1 MGEFKPIRLEKNL
14 NFMAIKM
21 IDTEKIEELADLL
34 QYASKKAEIASE
46 QLKDIKE
53 LEISAKEA
61 TEQLKRQSENLEKK
75 IAEVVAEKVLTN
87 LSPFFANSKR
97 IRESAE
103 AIHQANIK
111 IQQVYLKTQNSS
123 SKILI
128 IITSIL
134 SLIAGVATV
143 NLYAK

>member
-1 MGEFKPIRLEKNL
+1 MGEFQPIRLEKNL
-14 NFMAIKM
+14 NFKAKKM

-53 LEISAKEA
+53 LEISTKEA
-61 TEQLKRQSENLEKK
+61 TEKLRKQSENLEKK
-75 IAEVVAEKVLTN
+75 IAEVVAEEVLTN
-87 LSPFFANSKR
+87 LSPFFANSKK

-111 IQQVYLKTQNSS
+111 MQQVYLKTQNSS
-123 SKILI
+123 LKIRI

-134 SLIAGVATV
+134 SFIAGIATV
-143 NLYAK
+143 YFFAK

>member
-1 MGEFKPIRLEKNL
+1 
-14 NFMAIKM
+14 M

-134 SLIAGVATV
+134 SFIAGAATV
-143 NLYAK
+143 YFFAK